1 MKKRLL
7 TVALLLAVLRV
18 TGQTEQLGQPLSW
31 NGKVT
36 MAKKTIEMPLVDN
49 QALTQAEMDRR
60 ANSFEKN
67 LRFGHEHE
75 VNIDFMQESEVKE
88 LPNGYVMRQLN
99 VHSEGALSL
108 NLIFSQ
114 FELVQGA
121 RLYLFDKEHKEFI
134 GAHTSLNNNVNHMM
148 GTELIHSDNIV
159 IELVEPANTA
169 GQSTLVLGTV
179 VHGYLDLEKELKALN
194 DSGDCHYD
202 VNCPIGAGWEN
213 QRNATAMMVDG
224 GGFCTGSLVNNTSG
238 TIIPYFLSANHCGT
252 TPGSW
257 VFRFRWESPAAQ
269 ADCATAAN
277 SVNGPTN
284 MNVNGGVLRASY
296 SPSDVTLSELNTAPD
311 PAWGVYYNGW
321 NRTDI
326 PATSAVGIHHPS
338 GDIKKI
344 SFEYE
349 QLIST
354 TFGGSPAN
362 SHWGVTQWDE
372 GVTEPG
378 SSGSPLFDQN
388 HRTIGQL
395 HGGASACG
403 NAPNALS
410 DEYGKFFTSWTGG
423 GSNSTRLSNWLDP
436 GNTGAD
442 FIDGVDPSGPGNTL
456 DAGMGSLAGVSGTFC
471 TGTVTPQVT
480 ITNSGS
486 DALTSATIN
495 YGYDGN
501 INQTYNWTGNLAQ
514 YQSEVVTLP
523 STTLAGGNHTF
534 QANVTAPNGNTD
546 QNSGND
552 AVSSNFTTVV
562 NGESADLT
570 LTLDCYGSEITW
582 EVQDVNNASNVF
594 YSGGPYTDSNPPGG
608 QVINETFCLSAGCY
622 KFVIEDSWGDGLTS
636 NNCTSGSYTIIDAN
650 SVQVA
655 GLTQAQANFG
665 TSNTQTF
672 CVGPNNI
679 GELND
684 LQQQWVVYPNPA
696 DQVMNVEMS
705 AIEGMK
711 EVTLLSPAGQ
721 VVTRITTSAGQASM
735 TVNGLAKGVYFVRLA
750 SDKGTM
756 TKTVVIK

>member
-7 TVALLLAVLRV
+7 TVALLLVALQA
-18 TGQTEQLGQPLSW
+18 TSQTAQLGQPLSW
-31 NGKVT
+31 NGKVPVS
-36 MAKKTIEMPLVDN
+36 KKTIEMPLLDN
-49 QALTQAEMDRR
+49 QELQQAEMERR
-60 ANSFEKN
+60 ATSFEKN
-67 LRFGHEHE
+67 LRFGHEE
-75 VNIDFMQESEVKE
+75 TVNINFIQEADVTQ
-88 LPNGYVMRQLN
+88 LPNGYVMRQLII
-99 VHSEGALSL
+99 HSEGALSL

-121 RLYLFDKEHKEFI
+121 RLYLYDKAHKEYI
-134 GAHTSLNNNVNHMM
+134 GAHTSLNNNQNRML

-159 IELVEPANTA
+159 IELVEPAATA
-169 GQSTLVLGTV
+169 GQSVLTIGTV
-179 VHGYLDLEKELKALN
+179 IHGYLDLEQELKALN
-194 DSGDCHYD
+194 DSGDCNYD

-213 QRNATAMMVDG
+213 QRNATALMVDG

-238 TIIPYFLSANHCGT
+238 NIIPYFLSANHCGT
-252 TPGSW
+252 TPGGW

-269 ADCATAAN
+269 ADCATNAN

-284 MNVNGGVLRASY
+284 MNINGGVLRASY
-296 SPSDVTLSELNTAPD
+296 ANSDVTLTELNTAPD
-311 PAWGVYYNGW
+311 PAWGIYYNGW
-321 NRTDI
+321 NRTDV

-349 QLIST
+349 PLIST
-354 TFGGSPAN
+354 TFGGAPAN

-403 NAPNALS
+403 NGPNALS

-423 GSNSTRLSNWLDP
+423 GSNSNRLSNWLDP
-436 GNTGAD
+436 GNTGAE

-456 DAGMGSLAGVSGTFC
+456 DAGVGSLQGVNGTYC
-471 TGTVTPQVT
+471 TGTVSPQVT

-495 YGYDGN
+495 YGFDGN
-501 INQTYNWTGNLAQ
+501 INLVYNWTGNLAQ

-523 STTLAGGNHTF
+523 NATLAGGNHTF
-534 QANVTAPNGNTD
+534 EANVTNPNGNTD
-546 QNSGND
+546 QNNGNNT
-552 AVSSNFTTVV
+552 VSSSFTTVV
-562 NGESADLT
+562 NGETADFT

-582 EVQDVNNASNVF
+582 EVQDINNASNVF
-594 YSGGPYTDSNPPGG
+594 YSGGPYADANAPGG
-608 QVINETFCLSAGCY
+608 EVINETFCLAAGCY

-636 NNCTSGSYTIIDAN
+636 NNCTSGSYTIIDEN
-650 SVQVA
+650 NVTVA
-655 GLTQAQANFG
+655 ELTQAQANFG
-665 TSNTQTF
+665 SSNTKTF
-672 CVGPNNI
+672 CLGTNTI

-696 DQVMNVEMS
+696 DQIMYIEMS
-705 AIEGMK
+705 AIDGMK
-711 EVTLLSPAGQ
+711 EVTLLSPSGQ
-721 VVTRITTSAGQASM
+721 VVSRVNTAAGQASISA
-735 TVNGLAKGVYFVRLA
+735 GDLAKGVYFVRLA
-750 SDKGTM
+750 SDKGTT
-756 TKTVVIK
+756 TKTIVIK